1 MWNKDDDPK
10 RMKGWKLYYK
20 DGGGIEQLGIFD
32 KLSFGHNLVKTYK
45 FYIPPGKKGMAIAY
59 PGRLFEDVWRDDD
72 LVWFIK
78 DFDDQ
83 VVSSEPTD
91 NIKLDSRHIPYP
103 IQIGRDG
110 VTFFP
115 IVIPHKNVIIN
126 EDFLAIYATDTAGRT
141 AIGGFSVANPR
152 ISISTDI
159 GIKGSLIEMTGDGF
173 INGRGHFNQ
182 SYLVDIYY
190 GVERSTNIRVSRRDL
205 DSMTPVKTIVPNAE
219 GEFTTSFRV
228 PPDALPGSMN
238 SIVAKVRDFDIE
250 ARAIHQIPN
259 SSLNLSPSHV
269 SVGEEITISGAGFPN
284 SVPIKTIL
292 VGRTRLEFGA
302 TKTDSFGNF
311 TVRLKLPANQ
321 PVDNQ
326 KLIVSTRSFSQT
338 MTINADME

>member
-1 MWNKDDDPK
+1 M
-10 RMKGWKLYYK
+10 
-20 DGGGIEQLGIFD
+20 
-32 KLSFGHNLVKTYK
+32 
-45 FYIPPGKKGMAIAY
+45 
-59 PGRLFEDVWRDDD
+59 
-72 LVWFIK
+72 
-78 DFDDQ
+78 
-83 VVSSEPTD
+83 
-91 NIKLDSRHIPYP
+91 DSRQIPYP

-110 VTFFP
+110 VSFFP
-115 IVIPHKNVIIN
+115 IVIPHKNEIIN
-126 EDFLAIYATDTAGRT
+126 DDSLAIYATDTAGRT
-141 AIGGFSVANPR
+141 AIGGFSVANPKV
-152 ISISTDI
+152 SISTDI
-159 GIKGSLIEMTGDGF
+159 GVKGSLIKMTGDGF
-173 INGRGHFNQ
+173 INGRGHSNQ

-250 ARAIHQIPN
+250 ARAMHQIPD

-269 SVGEEITISGAGFPN
+269 SVGEEIMISGTGFPN
-284 SVPIKTIL
+284 SVPIMTIL
-292 VGRTRLEFGA
+292 VGQTRLKFGA

-311 TVRLKLPANQ
+311 TVRLKLPTNQ

-338 MTINADME
+338 MTINADMK